1 MIERVHF
8 QEKETIVTILAERR
22 YVDVAKREIVEQ
34 RKQLEAFIR
43 EDPFFKI
50 TYDPYA
56 CPGDPPEIVR
66 RMCTASRLAG
76 VGPMAAVAG
85 AIAELAVEAM
95 VRAGAAHAIVD
106 NGGDIAMR
114 IDRPIIV
121 GIYTGRSNIKNV
133 GFKIRPTDRMIGI
146 CTSSGTVGPSVS
158 LGNADAA
165 TVFSN
170 SASVADAFATALG
183 NAVKMDDKRQ
193 IENAIKGF
201 DMGPVDG
208 IVAITR
214 NHIATSGRLPEIVR
228 SKVDYDVITKG

>member
-8 QEKETIVTILAERR
+8 QEKETIVAILAERR
-22 YVDVAKREIVEQ
+22 YIDVAKREIVEQ
-34 RKQLEAFIR
+34 RRQLEAFIR

-56 CPGDPPEIVR
+56 CPSDSPKIVR
-66 RMCTASRLAG
+66 RMCAASRLAG

-95 VRAGAAHAIVD
+95 VDAGAAHAIVD

-114 IDRPIIV
+114 LDRPITV
-121 GIYTGRSNIKNV
+121 GIYTGGSNIKNV
-133 GFKIRPTDRMIGI
+133 GFKIQPTDSLYGI

-170 SASVADAFATALG
+170 SASVADAFATSLG
-183 NAVKMDDKRQ
+183 NAVKMDDKRH
-193 IENAIKGF
+193 IENAIKRF
-201 DMGPVDG
+201 DMGLVDG

-214 NHIATSGRLPEIVR
+214 NHIATRGMLPEIVR

>member
-8 QEKETIVTILAERR
+8 QEKETIVTILSERR

-34 RKQLEAFIR
+34 RRQLEAFIR

-56 CPGDPPEIVR
+56 CPGGSPEIVR
-66 RMCTASRLAG
+66 RMCAASRLAG

-95 VRAGAAHAIVD
+95 VDAGAAHAVVD

-114 IDRPIIV
+114 LDRPIIV
-121 GIYTGRSNIKNV
+121 GIYTGGSNIKNV
-133 GFKIRPTDRMIGI
+133 GFKIQPTGHMFGV

-170 SASVADAFATALG
+170 SASVADAFATTLG
-183 NAVKMDDKRQ
+183 NAVKRDDKRH
-193 IENAIKGF
+193 IENAIKRF
-201 DMGPVDG
+201 DMGSVDG
-208 IVAITR
+208 VVAITR
-214 NHIATSGRLPEIVR
+214 NHIATRGKLPDIVR
-228 SKVDYDVITKG
+228 SKADYDVITKG